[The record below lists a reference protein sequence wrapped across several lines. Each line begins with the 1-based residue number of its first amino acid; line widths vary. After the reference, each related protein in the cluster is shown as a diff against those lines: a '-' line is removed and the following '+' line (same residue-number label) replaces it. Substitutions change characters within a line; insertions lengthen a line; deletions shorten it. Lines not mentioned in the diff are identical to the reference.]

1 MLTDRE
7 MDGWMEGHTVWRTDP
22 ARLHLKKEIKRG
34 EVQRKAQ
41 KLKKRIAKRKK
52 MVHYGP
58 KYEKV
63 HRKDSHLIIHFFMS
77 EGVSK
82 VRGRA
87 NEWAQRSARGKR
99 VVRSKRTSE
108 WCERTSERTS
118 EWPNTY
124 IWVFGCSGL
133 QCKNKLKWKMEIS
146 PNTLAKYKR
155 QRRDLYHF
163 RFSYHLIC

>member
-87 NEWAQRSARGKR
+87 NEWAQRSARVKQK
-99 VVRSKRTSE
+99 VRCERMSEQCEGMSKRTSK
-108 WCERTSERTS
+108 WHSTSVC
-118 EWPNTY
+118 
-124 IWVFGCSGL
+124 ILGCPGPL
-133 QCKNKLKWKMEIS
+133 CIGVHLMGGDNDAIA
-146 PNTLAKYKR
+146 TKR
-155 QRRDLYHF
+155 
-163 RFSYHLIC
+163 